1 MRQEMNRFVVKHG
14 QWDQLQLQ
22 QDAKRIR
29 EFVFINEQ
37 NIPEQDEW
45 DDQDQ
50 VSEHFVVYAQDQA
63 IATARLLPDH
73 HLGRVAVLQEYR
85 GQGIGQLIMLEMI
98 AYAKSQNRPFLQLS
112 AQTHATSFYEKLGFV
127 AQGDEYN
134 ECGIPHIEMIM
145 PITGKV

>member
-1 MRQEMNRFVVKHG
+1 MGQEMNRFVVKHG

-50 VSEHFVVYAQDQA
+50 VSEHFVVYA
-63 IATARLLPDH
+63 
-73 HLGRVAVLQEYR
+73 
-85 GQGIGQLIMLEMI
+85 
-98 AYAKSQNRPFLQLS
+98 
-112 AQTHATSFYEKLGFV
+112 
-127 AQGDEYN
+127 
-134 ECGIPHIEMIM
+134 
-145 PITGKV
+145 